1 MIRIAIVE
9 DEEDYRKQLLEF
21 TTRFSRETNIVLN
34 VSEFANGIQLTE
46 KYKAAYDVIFMDVQ
60 MPFLDG
66 LETARRVRQ
75 YDQDVI
81 LIFVT
86 NMAQY
91 ALRGYEVNAYD
102 FVVKP
107 LTYPA
112 FEQKLK
118 KVARILERR
127 PSKYM
132 MLPLGG
138 SMLKIPTSDV
148 YYIETVNHRLYCHTI
163 DGVKTMSSG
172 TLAALEVQLASE
184 HFSRCS
190 NCFLVN
196 LRHVTTIQKDSVVVG
211 GDALKIS
218 RPRKKAFLKELT
230 EFIGRY

>member
-9 DEEDYRKQLLEF
+9 DDGNYRKQLREF
-21 TTRFSRETNIVLN
+21 TTRFSRETDIALD
-34 VSEFANGIQLTE
+34 VSEFSNGIQLTE
-46 KYKAAYDVIFMDVQ
+46 SYKAAYDVIFMDIQ
-60 MPFLDG
+60 MPLLDG

-75 YDQDVI
+75 LDQDVI

-86 NMAQY
+86 NMDQY

-107 LTYPA
+107 LAYPV

-118 KVARILERR
+118 KVARILDRR
-127 PSKYM
+127 PSKYI

-138 SMLKIPTSDV
+138 SMLKVPTSEV
-148 YYIETVNHRLYCHTI
+148 YYIETINHRLYCHTV
-163 DGVKTMSSG
+163 DGVKAMSSG
-172 TLAALEVQLASE
+172 TLTALETQLASE

-211 GDALKIS
+211 GDVLKIS
-218 RPRKKAFLKELT
+218 RPRKKTFLKELT
-230 EFIGRY
+230 EFVGRY